1 MIKGVLIEKR
11 KSYAIVLTEEG
22 DFQKTKPVN
31 HVEIGE
37 EAILPPFKERQSAQ
51 SMINNLFKHPSIR
64 ISTAV
69 ALILLLIF
77 RYILGWVNQTKPKLM
92 SASILTQVSN

>member
-31 HVEIGE
+31 HVEIG
-37 EAILPPFKERQSAQ
+37 KKQSYHH
-51 SMINNLFKHPSIR
+51 SK
-64 ISTAV
+64 
-69 ALILLLIF
+69 
-77 RYILGWVNQTKPKLM
+77 
-92 SASILTQVSN
+92 SANPLNR